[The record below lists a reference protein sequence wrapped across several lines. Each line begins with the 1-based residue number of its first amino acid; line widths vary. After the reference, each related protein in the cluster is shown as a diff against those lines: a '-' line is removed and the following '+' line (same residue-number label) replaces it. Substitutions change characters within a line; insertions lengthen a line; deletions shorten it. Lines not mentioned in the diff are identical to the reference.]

1 MSLRPLFLIILFLF
15 LVHSCVDTA
24 KAESTPNITAR
35 AWLVADENGKMIEG
49 SNTSEVRSIASITK
63 LLTVMIVLDA
73 AQDLDEGIKTTRYNS
88 TISRHML
95 MDMAL
100 VRSDNT
106 AAVLLCQHYP
116 TGYNG
121 CIQALNDK
129 AQSLGMVDTHLDDP
143 TGLDKHNVSTADDL
157 LKLVQAASVYPIIV
171 AAGNKDSVTL
181 QTKKKRFLS
190 FRNTNPMVGRG
201 HGILVSKTGF
211 INRAGGCIVMTLLT
225 INGLRTVILLGSKNT
240 HTRISEAT
248 FLSMK

>member
-1 MSLRPLFLIILFLF
+1 MYRSLFTILAFCF
-15 LVHSCVDTA
+15 CSYANAEVPVTA
-24 KAESTPNITAR
+24 K
-35 AWLVADENGKMIEG
+35 AWLVANESGTVIDGV
-49 SNTSEVRSIASITK
+49 NTTEVRSIASITK
-63 LLTVMIVLDA
+63 LLTVMIVIDA
-73 AQDLDEGIKTTRYNS
+73 NQDLDEGIKTERYHS

-106 AAVLLCQHYP
+106 AAMLLCQHYP
-116 TGYNG
+116 SGYNG

-129 AQSLGMVDTHLDDP
+129 AASLGMLNTHFDDP

-157 LKLVQAASVYPIIV
+157 LKLVQAAGSYQLIV
-171 AAGNKDSVTL
+171 EAGNKDSVTL
-181 QTKKKRFLS
+181 QTKKRRTF

-211 INRAGGCIVMTLLT
+211 INRAGGCIVMSLLT

-240 HTRISEAT
+240 HTRIPEAA
-248 FLSMK
+248 FLSTKY

>member
-1 MSLRPLFLIILFLF
+1 MYRSLLAIFILF
-15 LVHSCVDTA
+15 CVYKCAGATEVPVTA
-24 KAESTPNITAR
+24 K
-35 AWLVADENGKMIEG
+35 AWLVADENGKMIDG
-49 SNTSEVRSIASITK
+49 LNTTEVRSIASITK
-63 LLTVMIVLDA
+63 LLTVMVVLDA
-73 AQDLDEGIKTTRYNS
+73 GQDLDEGIKTTRYNS

-121 CIQALNDK
+121 CIEALNNK
-129 AQSLGMVDTHLDDP
+129 VQSLMMFDTHLDDP

-171 AAGNKDSVTL
+171 AAGHKDSVTL

-201 HGILVSKTGF
+201 HGIIVSKTGF

-240 HTRISEAT
+240 HTRIAEAT
-248 FLSMK
+248 LLAMK

>member
-1 MSLRPLFLIILFLF
+1 
-15 LVHSCVDTA
+15 
-24 KAESTPNITAR
+24 
-35 AWLVADENGKMIEG
+35 
-49 SNTSEVRSIASITK
+49 
-63 LLTVMIVLDA
+63 
-73 AQDLDEGIKTTRYNS
+73 
-88 TISRHML
+88 

-116 TGYNG
+116 SGYNG

-129 AQSLGMVDTHLDDP
+129 AAGLGMTNTHLDDP

-157 LKLVQAASVYPIIV
+157 LKLVQAANVYPLIV
-171 AAGNKDSVTL
+171 EAGNKDSVTL
-181 QTKKKRFLS
+181 QTKKRRTFFK
-190 FRNTNPMVGRG
+190 NTNPMVGRG

-225 INGLRTVILLGSKNT
+225 INGFRTVILLGSKNT

-248 FLSMK
+248 FLSLK

>member
-1 MSLRPLFLIILFLF
+1 MYRSLIAILILFL
-15 LVHSCVDTA
+15 VYKCAGAETVTA
-24 KAESTPNITAR
+24 KS
-35 AWLVADENGKMIEG
+35 WLVADENGKMIEG

-63 LLTVMIVLDA
+63 LLTAMIVLDA
-73 AQDLDEGIKTTRYNS
+73 NQDLDEGIKTTRYKS

-121 CIQALNDK
+121 CIQAMNNK
-129 AQSLGMVDTHLDDP
+129 AQSLGMTNTHFDDP

-157 LKLVQAASVYPIIV
+157 LKLVQAAGVYPLIV
-171 AAGNKDSVTL
+171 EAGNKDAVTF
-181 QTKKKRFLS
+181 QTKKKQSIS

>member
-15 LVHSCVDTA
+15 LVHSCVDNA

-121 CIQALNDK
+121 CIQALND
-129 AQSLGMVDTHLDDP
+129 
-143 TGLDKHNVSTADDL
+143 
-157 LKLVQAASVYPIIV
+157 
-171 AAGNKDSVTL
+171 
-181 QTKKKRFLS
+181 
-190 FRNTNPMVGRG
+190 
-201 HGILVSKTGF
+201 
-211 INRAGGCIVMTLLT
+211 
-225 INGLRTVILLGSKNT
+225 
-240 HTRISEAT
+240 
-248 FLSMK
+248 

>member
-1 MSLRPLFLIILFLF
+1 MYRVLFALLIIFCLYRCAGAEE
-15 LVHSCVDTA
+15 VPVTA
-24 KAESTPNITAR
+24 K
-35 AWLVADENGKMIEG
+35 AWLVADENGRMIEG
-49 SNTSEVRSIASITK
+49 VNTTEVRSIASITK
-63 LLTVMIVLDA
+63 LLTVMVVLDA
-73 AQDLDEGIKTTRYNS
+73 GQDLDEGIKTARYNS

-116 TGYNG
+116 SGYNG

-129 AQSLGMVDTHLDDP
+129 AAGLGMTNTHLDDP

-157 LKLVQAASVYPIIV
+157 LKLVQAANVYPLIV
-171 AAGNKDSVTL
+171 EAGNKDSVTL
-181 QTKKKRFLS
+181 QTKKRRTFFK
-190 FRNTNPMVGRG
+190 NTNPMVGRG

-225 INGLRTVILLGSKNT
+225 INGFRTVILLGSKNT

-248 FLSMK
+248 FLSLK

>member
-1 MSLRPLFLIILFLF
+1 
-15 LVHSCVDTA
+15 
-24 KAESTPNITAR
+24 
-35 AWLVADENGKMIEG
+35 
-49 SNTSEVRSIASITK
+49 
-63 LLTVMIVLDA
+63 
-73 AQDLDEGIKTTRYNS
+73 
-88 TISRHML
+88 ML